1 MKNKYIFI
9 IIGVILLVGCSSYQD
24 DPVSE
29 LKINI
34 SDLNQQR
41 VVSKNMIDFEDNQ
54 QGKRDLLMLMINS
67 VDYYNLVSGKMNV
80 KSTYLNNQTQIEYE
94 FQVNIP
100 EYESYIYCASSSGY
114 GNQIM
119 FRDNKKMYF
128 LNGDK
133 NILEKYSFQE
143 LIDAKKIS
151 IEEIDKDNNLFMFAN
166 WSLEERFED
175 NSITRVANDLFGDVA
190 PYLLPEDIALRQL
203 GIEVDSFKIKGKEK
217 YLNRDVFLI
226 EGEINNNLYVEGGM
240 ISMLVDRQTGIIL
253 KYIRRGVNSKV
264 EMEMKDILID
274 GEEIDLYK
282 KYVK

>member
-1 MKNKYIFI
+1 MKKKYIFI

>member
-80 KSTYLNNQTQIEYE
+80 KSTYLNNQTQMEYE

-128 LNGDK
+128 LKGDK

-143 LIDAKKIS
+143 LIDTKKIS

-217 YLNRDVFLI
+217 YLNRDAFLI

-274 GEEIDLYK
+274 DEEIDLYK